1 MYCTQCGYNN
11 PASAK
16 FCKNCELDL
25 QAGAIDAVHAGMPEV
40 LIYAGF
46 WMRLIAA
53 FLDVLVISTF
63 IILIFFLLAIL
74 IALTGRDDILDNQQ
88 AVSIFYWTIICMS
101 AAYYIL
107 MESSEQ
113 GATFG
118 KRWMNIKV
126 LDENESRLSVARAL
140 GRFLARLLSCL
151 LLLGGFLIQPFTRH
165 KQALHDMLAGTV
177 VVRAN
182 DSNKISI
189 MASLLVLF
197 FALMVPVLAIFST
210 AGIPFFQQYILKVQL
225 NHGVQTGR
233 ETTLA
238 VAHFYLNN
246 GKVPATLVD
255 AGNISLSPHVAEIA
269 INQQNGELTLTFSE
283 TVRKS
288 IKSKHLLFTPTLET
302 DRSISWKC
310 HSNDIEA
317 RLLPDT
323 CK

>member
-11 PASAK
+11 PASAR

-25 QAGAIDAVHAGMPEV
+25 QAGAIDADRAVKPEI

-46 WMRLIAA
+46 WVRLAAA
-53 FLDVLVISTF
+53 FLDVLAIAAVVI
-63 IILIFFLLAIL
+63 LLVFSIAVL
-74 IALTGRDDILDNQQ
+74 VALTGRDDILHNQQ
-88 AVSIFYWTIICMS
+88 AISIFYWTVICMS

-107 MESSEQ
+107 MESGEH

-118 KRWMNIKV
+118 KRWVNIKV
-126 LDENESRLSVARAL
+126 LDAKGDRLSIARAL
-140 GRFLARLLSCL
+140 ARFLARLFSYL
-151 LLLGGFLIQPFTRH
+151 LLLGGFLIQPFTQR
-165 KQALHDMLAGTV
+165 KQALHDLLAGTV

-182 DSNKISI
+182 DSNKVSI

-210 AGIPFFQQYILKVQL
+210 VGVPLFQQYILKVQL
-225 NHGVQTGR
+225 NHAVQTGK
-233 ETTLA
+233 EATLA
-238 VAHFYLNN
+238 VAHFYRNN
-246 GKVPATLVD
+246 GKVPATISD
-255 AGNISLSPHVAEIA
+255 AANISLTSHVAGIA
-269 INQQNGELTLTFSE
+269 INQQNGEVTLTFSE
-283 TVRKS
+283 SVRKALRN
-288 IKSKHLLFTPTLET
+288 KTLLFTPTLQA
-302 DRSISWKC
+302 DHSISWQC